1 MLSRNHPDRIR
12 IAFDDT
18 RWKQPS
24 VYSSLKGHPPPVRR
38 GQREEPARGR
48 EGPHQPLRLT
58 QLHGHTRHLN
68 GSDGDSDG
76 IARWR
81 CTTNYKIRPI
91 RRRIQEMLG
100 LKRRQRVPAGTTV
113 ELWLGISSD
122 EAISM
127 KTSRDRWIEMIQTR
141 VNTTSLVGVLWTD
154 VSDEN

>member
-1 MLSRNHPDRIR
+1 
-12 IAFDDT
+12 
-18 RWKQPS
+18 
-24 VYSSLKGHPPPVRR
+24 
-38 GQREEPARGR
+38 
-48 EGPHQPLRLT
+48 
-58 QLHGHTRHLN
+58 
-68 GSDGDSDG
+68 
-76 IARWR
+76 
-81 CTTNYKIRPI
+81 
-91 RRRIQEMLG
+91 MLG